1 MGWVEPQHALGYQ
14 NFGKKLLSVGSGM
27 TSRANYHACNQSHTQ
42 SSFFTVVM
50 PIVQPKAQSQ
60 GTAMCSAQRDI
71 VPSDLEK

>member
-1 MGWVEPQHALGYQ
+1 MGGAATRTWLPKFWKK
-14 NFGKKLLSVGSGM
+14 NFCLWAGM
-27 TSRANYHACNQSHTQ
+27 TSRANYYACNQSHTH
-42 SSFFTVVM
+42 SPFFTAVM